1 MAQEELV
8 AQILA
13 EFLPDN
19 YPAHSVRILPL
30 LNPIL
35 QEMHSIFTSE
45 LVKGGILLEV
55 GCGPCM
61 YTAMAASVAFE
72 HIVMADLV
80 PANILEVRKW
90 VDAAPDAK
98 DWTLFTQRLA
108 VIEGHADAECAAA
121 AIIARTRNA
130 ICEVRLC
137 NIAQPGVL
145 LGRVGKEQFDA
156 VIACLCLD
164 SGSVDQAAHEHA
176 VANLTELIKPGGI
189 LIACGLTGN
198 PTFTVCTKAFSSLN
212 SSESSIKSSFT
223 KAGLTVERWSSQ
235 ESLPCMESYVSYE
248 ATYVIVGRKQHRETC
263 ALV

>member
-1 MAQEELV
+1 MDQEQLV
-8 AQILA
+8 AKILD
-13 EFLPDN
+13 EFSPEN
-19 YPAHSVRILPL
+19 YPAHSVKMLPL

-45 LVKGGILLEV
+45 LVKGGRLLEV

-98 DWTLFTQRLA
+98 DWTLFAQRLA

-121 AIIARTRNA
+121 AIISRTRNA

-137 NIAQPGVL
+137 NIAKPGVL
-145 LGRVGKEQFDA
+145 LGRGEKAKFDA

-164 SGSVDQAAHEHA
+164 SGSVDQAAHERA

-189 LIACGLTGN
+189 LIGCGVTGN
-198 PTFTVCTKAFSSLN
+198 STFTVCRKPFSSLN
-212 SSESSIKSSFT
+212 SSEGSIKSSFT
-223 KAGLTVERWSSQ
+223 KAGLKVEHWSSQ
-235 ESLPCMESYVSYE
+235 KSLPCMESYISYE
-248 ATYVIVGRKQHRETC
+248 ATYVIVGRKQHR
-263 ALV
+263 